1 MKVDN
6 KANVYFIETF
16 GAFDGPG
23 IRYILF
29 LQGCLM
35 KCKFCHNR
43 DSWDLSVNK
52 EMTVEEILNDY
63 RKYKGFYKNGGIT
76 VSGGEPL
83 IQIDFLIDLFK
94 ACKQEGIHTC
104 IDTSAGCYNHK
115 MDDKIKTLMAYTD
128 LVLLDIKHIDNEK
141 HKDLTGMPNT
151 HILEFAKLL
160 NELNVLVRTRHVLI
174 PTINDG
180 KEDLTNL
187 RLFLD
192 TLTNVEGIDILPY
205 HTKGKMKWE
214 KMGLVYP
221 LDGIREANSDDVKKA
236 ELILKAGYK
245 YKTT

>member
-52 EMTVEEILNDY
+52 EMTVEEVLNDY

-104 IDTSAGCYNHK
+104 
-115 MDDKIKTLMAYTD
+115 
-128 LVLLDIKHIDNEK
+128 IDNEK